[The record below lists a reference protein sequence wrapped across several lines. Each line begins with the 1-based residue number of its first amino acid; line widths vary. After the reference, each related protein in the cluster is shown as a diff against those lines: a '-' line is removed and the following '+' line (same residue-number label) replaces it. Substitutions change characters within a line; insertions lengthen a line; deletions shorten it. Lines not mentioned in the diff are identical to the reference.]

1 LPLPD
6 ILRTAAQSSLN
17 AEINHIARQLLAGQ
31 LVPGDVAG
39 IIRTHQHEAKRLQC
53 TLNFDRLTRAFEA
66 IIERHTALL
75 SQDAGHA
82 QIPRQALEVAQESKL
97 GLNLW
102 RGQNLFWRYLAGE
115 TRTVDLPVMLELG
128 TRLGFN
134 QAVVSKLLHAPP
146 SAPEPVN

>member
-17 AEINHIARQLLAGQ
+17 AEINLIARQLLAGQ
-31 LVPGDVAG
+31 LTPGDAAG
-39 IIRTHQHEAKRLQC
+39 IIRIHRHEAKRLQC
-53 TLNFDRLTRAFEA
+53 TLNFDQLNHAFEA
-66 IIERHTALL
+66 IIERHIALL

-82 QIPRQALEVAQESKL
+82 QIPRQALEVAQELKL

-102 RGQNLFWRYLAGE
+102 RGQSLFWRYLAGE
-115 TRTVDLPVMLELG
+115 THSVDLPVMLELG

-134 QAVVSKLLHAPP
+134 QAVVSKLLDAPP
-146 SAPEPVN
+146 STPNPVT